1 MQVLIKKIVGL
12 LVVIMLIVNSVFIPQ
27 SKAEVKEQ
35 EIHTYSQNTWA
46 WNTLATGPKGEIYLT
61 HKVSNTEIAI
71 KKWNG
76 SKWDYL
82 TSVTTSIT
90 GDTSFSDDLDLVV
103 DKSGKLHL
111 VFKHD
116 KVYDT
121 TINSHRGIKYGVFDG
136 VNWTFSIIEESSDSR
151 GWKNYDD
158 PSIAVD
164 SKGKVHIVYKYT
176 DSNEPRLYAAKYA
189 TNVTGVWNA
198 STLVVGNGTIG
209 IDEIHDPQI
218 EIDASDVVHV
228 TYVREDNQND
238 YYGNYYYTSKAA
250 AATSFPTA
258 QKLIDAVADKKQYRY
273 FPFVIDETGKISIP
287 FNALIERQ
295 VDGIWEVE
303 TTSFVY
309 SKISGAWIK
318 EEVLHDGQRETYP
331 IGISTVGSKEYL
343 LMKSVAAD
351 WSDYHF
357 FAMVNDGSGWV
368 RGNKTVLPT
377 LPKDQQLDE
386 TTFTVDDKGNFL
398 LVMLHN
404 NLKTISSLTG
414 TSEDFGLITVP
425 KSTDANLSKLV
436 LSSGTLSP
444 GFSSSTVSY
453 TANVANNVSSIN
465 ITPTLADSK
474 ATVKV
479 NGVSVANGQASSNIT
494 LNVGSNT
501 IFVVVNAEDGTTI
514 KLYTITVTRGAP
526 TVPGTPVIGSATAGE
541 GQAIVDFTAP
551 TSDGGSPVTGY
562 KVKVYKGG
570 IEQASLNTTGKT
582 SPITVTGLT
591 NGTAYTFKVVATNA
605 VGDSAESA
613 ASNAVTPVTKP
624 DAPTNV
630 IATAGDSQAIVN
642 FTAPTNNGGSA
653 ITGYTVTASPGGVT
667 ETGTTGPITVTGLTN
682 DTAYTF
688 TVKATNVVGT
698 SGASAASNSVTPSAV
713 PPTVPEFPTNVSVT
727 AGEGQAT
734 VNFTAPT
741 SDGGSPVTG
750 YKVKVYKGGIEQA
763 SLNTT
768 GKTSPIT
775 VTGLTNGTAYTFKVV
790 ATNAVGDS
798 AESAAS
804 NEVTPVT
811 KPDAP
816 TNVSATAG
824 DNQATVNFTAPTS
837 NGGSA
842 ITGYEVKVYK
852 GGVEQTALNT
862 TGTTSPITVT
872 GLTNGTAYTFKVVAI
887 NAVGSS
893 IESTDTTPIT
903 PLANQLAPTGLT
915 GVAPTT
921 SAGNDGKIVG
931 TTNLM
936 EYKLIADSKW
946 TSVTG
951 SEISNLSAGTYQVR
965 YAAKHG
971 YNAGLIVNITVPKYA
986 SSGGGGGGG
995 SYPPPTS
1002 NSEEIEVDVD
1012 AGDGS
1017 NLMQTSI
1024 TRTTGLDGTVKDNIR
1039 LQDNVVKE
1047 TVRQLKERGMDTA
1060 RIVIPD
1066 TKDKVAETYVE
1077 IPKASLEE
1085 LKKGEI
1091 NLEIVTANGV
1101 ISISKTSLK
1110 NFTGD
1115 LYFRVVP
1122 IKTEEKRQEIE
1133 NRAKEEALIQQ
1144 VTNGQAVQVVG
1155 RPMQIET
1162 NLQGKEVTLFF
1173 PLKDSLP
1180 TDPVE
1185 RQKILE
1191 NLGVFIEH
1199 SDGTKELIQ
1208 GKVIVSNGVE
1218 GLEFKVTKFSTF
1230 TMLYMDGWKEY
1241 LASKEPLSHSPYIK
1255 GYEDD
1260 TFRPNAFVTRSQMA
1274 AMLSRNL
1281 PSDSSPSTIEDYI
1294 DVAKNHRTYEDIM
1307 KVKRAG
1313 IMMGDLNNQFKPAG
1327 SITRS
1332 QMATIAYRWIKQSCE
1347 SDSKAFD
1354 SCAALDNPSDK
1365 VYTDVAANH
1374 HALEAI
1380 MFMKSASI
1388 MTGYEDNTFKPEKKL
1403 TRAQAV
1409 KVLNRLF
1416 KRGPLNVENH
1426 STFKDVQKTHWA
1438 FYEIEEAAREH
1449 QYTIDADGKE
1459 TVSK

>member
-570 IEQASLNTTGKT
+570 LEQASLNTTGTT
-582 SPITVTGLT
+582 SPIKVTGLT

-613 ASNAVTPVTKP
+613 ASNA
-624 DAPTNV
+624 
-630 IATAGDSQAIVN
+630 
-642 FTAPTNNGGSA
+642 
-653 ITGYTVTASPGGVT
+653 
-667 ETGTTGPITVTGLTN
+667 
-682 DTAYTF
+682 
-688 TVKATNVVGT
+688 
-698 SGASAASNSVTPSAV
+698 
-713 PPTVPEFPTNVSVT
+713 
-727 AGEGQAT
+727 
-734 VNFTAPT
+734 
-741 SDGGSPVTG
+741 
-750 YKVKVYKGGIEQA
+750 
-763 SLNTT
+763 
-768 GKTSPIT
+768 
-775 VTGLTNGTAYTFKVV
+775 
-790 ATNAVGDS
+790 
-798 AESAAS
+798 
-804 NEVTPVT
+804 VTPVT